1 MPTKKTREEI
11 YYVNTCIDCGKE
23 FEVSKD
29 STEKRCY
36 SCRTKKNEEQA
47 TKRMSYL
54 VDAKI
59 TAVTPFMFGH
69 IPSSH
74 IAEIT
79 VETTDRRKLVITAG
93 GYYDER
99 YMDLKEEK

>member
-1 MPTKKTREEI
+1 MPTRKTREEV

-23 FEVSKD
+23 FECAKD
-29 STEKRCY
+29 STEERCY

-47 TKRMSYL
+47 TEKMSYL
-54 VDAKI
+54 VDAKV

-69 IPSSH
+69 IPSNH

-79 VETTDRRKLVITAG
+79 VKTTDGRKLVITAG
-93 GYYDER
+93 GYNDER
-99 YMDLKEEK
+99 YMELEEEE